1 MYMYELHHSHGP
13 TLNHQWQVIWDDAW
27 SWRGCPWSSWSVST
41 VLTPGWAV
49 PFLATAAVVTVAE
62 RKRVTLLLHF
72 FHETRETSVWVFT
85 ELLVPVFVTKVN
97 VSPPLLSP
105 RTSTDVVVWPKWLL
119 SRSREDTHS
128 ASWTIIISW
137 NNSKWSQPYALLPLC
152 NIYEYLF
159 VMQKCHLSCK
169 PCNCHPVLV
178 LTTSPFWSPCILL
191 CWRNPP
197 QSLWVSAATRCLRS
211 ADVIPRPPSYVSVN
225 KPAFEPHPSVHF
237 LSLVGSSDLKTL

>member
-1 MYMYELHHSHGP
+1 MTSHLRWRMVLAGLSLKLMVSLHCFDSRLSRSIFSHRRRCYCCRKKES
-13 TLNHQWQVIWDDAW
+13 D
-27 SWRGCPWSSWSVST
+27 
-41 VLTPGWAV
+41 
-49 PFLATAAVVTVAE
+49 VV
-62 RKRVTLLLHF
+62 VTLLSRN
-72 FHETRETSVWVFT
+72 TRNVCVSVHRAVGTSVCDKSQR
-85 ELLVPVFVTKVN
+85 L
-97 VSPPLLSP
+97 PPLLSP

-211 ADVIPRPPSYVSVN
+211 ADVTPPTPPSYVSVN